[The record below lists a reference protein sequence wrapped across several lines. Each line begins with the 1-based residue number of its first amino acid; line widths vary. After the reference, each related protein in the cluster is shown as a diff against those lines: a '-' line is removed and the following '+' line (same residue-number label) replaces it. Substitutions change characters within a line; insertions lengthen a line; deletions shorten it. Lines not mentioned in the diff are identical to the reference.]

1 MIMRMRTFWL
11 LTAMVAGMCVAA
23 TQLADA
29 QENRLE
35 TSPRHL
41 EWVDVRH
48 GDRTVKCFVAYP
60 EVADKAQAVIVIHE
74 IFGLTDWVR
83 GVADQLAEAGYIAIA
98 PDLLSGMG
106 ENGGGSESFNGFD
119 GARGAIGK
127 LPPDQITA
135 DLDAVAKYVTA
146 LPAANGKLSVSG
158 FCWGGGQSF
167 RYATNNKDLSTAFV
181 FYGSA
186 PESADALARINCP
199 VYGFYGENDARINA
213 TLPKTEEM
221 MKAAG
226 KTFEPVIYK
235 GAGHGFLRA
244 GELSTDANDPNRKA
258 REEAWVRWKKIL
270 AGQAGE

>member
-1 MIMRMRTFWL
+1 MRQQFAFWL
-11 LTAMVAGMCVAA
+11 VVLELVSLGSWASTA
-23 TQLADA
+23 LAQA
-29 QENRLE
+29 NRLE
-35 TSPRHL
+35 SSPRHL
-41 EWVDVRH
+41 EWVDVPN
-48 GDRTVKCFVAYP
+48 GERTVRSFVAYP
-60 EVADKAQAVIVIHE
+60 EVPNKAHAVIVIHE

-106 ENGGGSESFNGFD
+106 PNGGGTDALGGPD
-119 GARGAIGK
+119 GARGVIGK
-127 LPPDQITA
+127 LPPEQITA
-135 DLDAVAKYVTA
+135 DLNAVAKYVAA
-146 LPAANGKLSVSG
+146 LPAADGTVSVAG

-167 RYATNNKDLSTAFV
+167 RYATNNPDLKAACV

-186 PESADALARINCP
+186 PTDAAALARIGCP

-213 TLPKTEEM
+213 GLPKTEEM

-244 GELSTDANDPNRKA
+244 GELSTEEGDPNRTA
-258 REEAWVRWKKIL
+258 RDEAWVRWKKIL
-270 AGQAGE
+270 GGLKPE

>member
-1 MIMRMRTFWL
+1 MWNRRSWILASLVVVTCGRM
-11 LTAMVAGMCVAA
+11 A
-23 TQLADA
+23 TTSAIA
-29 QENRLE
+29 QEDRLE

-41 EWVDVRH
+41 EWVDVKH

-60 EVADKAQAVIVIHE
+60 EVANKAHAVIVIHE

-98 PDLLSGMG
+98 PDLLSEMG
-106 ENGGGSESFNGFD
+106 ADGGGTESFSGFD

-127 LPPDQITA
+127 LPPEQITA

-146 LPAANGKLSVSG
+146 LPAANGTVSVSG

-167 RYATNNKDLSTAFV
+167 RYATNNKDLKAAFV

-186 PESADALARINCP
+186 PDSADAIERINCP

-226 KTFEPVIYK
+226 KTFEPVIYQ

-244 GELSTDANDPNRKA
+244 GEQSTDANDPNRKA
-258 REEAWVRWKKIL
+258 REEAWVRWQKIL
-270 AGQAGE
+270 AGLPAN